1 MSISLTNIELTQVK
15 GEGFNLPPGFSWHP
29 SLVRGKKEGKVEVFD
44 NDGALY
50 AELQYKADKL
60 DGMCKFYQEGEL
72 QEIVSYKKDIPSGWN
87 TVFADGVEVR
97 SFYYDN
103 GRRSSQIEKVG
114 DFWKIVDESNSNDYT
129 LCKFD
134 DHHRKVGIGYRYVNN
149 ILSEAIM
156 YKNDETDY
164 HCGTF
169 KGNEMTEVDR
179 NGDVIYKGEFLNEVN
194 ECFPRHGK
202 GKEYKGSKLCY
213 TGDWQ
218 YNMKEGEGKS
228 LKNGRALYIGEWK
241 NNLPNGKGKLMNAN
255 GEKVYEGNWKDGMIE
270 LEGGKKYSYESETVI
285 ESSSER
291 VVEKPVEHG
300 ECALITCFREWESLS
315 KTVGKIRFPSL
326 CCNEESFNE
335 LILYNYM
342 NLEELVIGPGC
353 CKNVKLFIVDGCER
367 LTRISIGKKSFG
379 FKEGIIIKKDDK
391 SSFHLVGCHS
401 LTELV
406 IDAGSFIPYTG
417 FELTDLPNLKTLT
430 IGSMSEASIN
440 FAYSNFSLKG
450 LIFRILLQ

>member
-1 MSISLTNIELTQVK
+1 MSLSSTNIELTQVK
-15 GEGFNLPPGFSWHP
+15 GEGFSLPPGFSWNP

-44 NDGALY
+44 SDGALY

-60 DGMCKFYQEGEL
+60 DGICKFYQEGEL
-72 QEIVSYKKDIPSGWN
+72 QEVISYRKDIPSGWS

-97 SFYYDN
+97 SFYYTN
-103 GRRSSQIEKVG
+103 GQRSSQIEKVG
-114 DFWKIVDESNSNDYT
+114 DFWKIVDESNSNNYT

-134 DHHRKVGIGYRYVNN
+134 DHHRKVGIGYRYVNS
-149 ILSEAIM
+149 ILTEAIM

-169 KGNEMTEVDR
+169 KGNEMTELDR
-179 NGDVIYKGEFLNEVN
+179 NGDAIYKGEYLNEVN

-202 GKEYKGSKLCY
+202 GKEFRGSKLCY

-241 NNLPNGKGKLMNAN
+241 NNLPHGKGKLLNAN
-255 GEKVYEGNWKDGMIE
+255 GEKVYEGNWEDGMIE
-270 LEGGKKYSYESETVI
+270 LGGGKKYSYESETVI

-300 ECALITCFREWESLS
+300 ECVMITCNREWESLS
-315 KTVGKIRFPSL
+315 KTVGKIRLASL
-326 CCNEESFNE
+326 CCNDDLFKEFK
-335 LILYNYM
+335 LYNFT
-342 NLEELVIGPGC
+342 NLEELEIGSEC
-353 CKNVKLFIVDGCER
+353 CKNAELFIVDGCER
-367 LTRISIGKKSFG
+367 LTRITIGKKSFCKKEKG
-379 FKEGIIIKKDDK
+379 FKKDDK
-391 SSFHLVGCHS
+391 CSFHVIGCHS

-406 IDAGSFIPYTG
+406 IGVWSFVEYSG
-417 FELTDLPNLKTLT
+417 FELTDLPNLKTLS
-430 IGSMSEASIN
+430 IGSVSEVSSN
-440 FAYSNFSLKG
+440 FGFCDFSLKG
-450 LIFRILLQ
+450 LIL